1 MNQSPLLTVHE
12 AAGARLQSGEAPR
25 VLTYGDVPS
34 EYEAATTGCALF
46 DETTRGLIRA
56 TGAEA
61 AAFLHRLLANDVNRV
76 EPGGGNRTLLLS
88 PKGKILFDFDLAVS
102 EDAIELSTPAGEET
116 KLLTALD
123 LYLFADQVELT
134 NASEE
139 HAPLALVGPEAEA
152 LIDSLLIGELPEL
165 GAGQPWAQLEFDGVP
180 VRVTRLEV
188 AGSPGFQLDGGPET
202 ALALW
207 PALIKAGAVPAG
219 IVTRDILRIE
229 RGAALPGEDI
239 DENIYPQE
247 ANLDTAFSLDKGCY
261 IGQEVVA
268 KIDTYGGLNK
278 RLITLK
284 IEHDDPIPRGA
295 KVILTENGEDREL
308 GIVTSWSYSFVLDTG
323 LVLAYIKKRH
333 QEVGSE
339 FQIAGAK
346 ATIVESPVR

>member
-12 AAGARLQSGEAPR
+12 TAGARLQGGEAPR

-34 EYEAATTGCALF
+34 EYKAATEGCVLF
-46 DETTRGLIRA
+46 DETNRGLIRA
-56 TGAEA
+56 TGEEA

-76 EPGGGNRTLLLS
+76 EPGGGNRTLLLT

-102 EDAIELSTPAGEET
+102 EDGIELSTPFGEAP

-123 LYLFADQVELT
+123 MYLFADKVELVDAT
-134 NASEE
+134 ES
-139 HAPLALVGPEAEA
+139 HAPLSLAGPKAEALVG
-152 LIDSLLIGELPEL
+152 SLLKGALPEP
-165 GAGQPWAQLEFDGVP
+165 GANQPWTELDFAGSP

-188 AGSPGFQLDGGPET
+188 AGSPGFRLDGGPET

-207 PALIKAGAVPAG
+207 PALIEAGAVPAG
-219 IVTRDILRIE
+219 AVTRDILRIE
-229 RGAALPGEDI
+229 RGAALAGEDI

-247 ANLDTAFSLDKGCY
+247 ANLETAFSLDKGCY

-278 RLITLK
+278 RLVGLK
-284 IEHDDPIPRGA
+284 IEHDDPIARGTSVT
-295 KVILTENGEDREL
+295 KIEDGEEREL
-308 GIVTSWSYSFVLDTG
+308 GMVTSWSYSFVLDTG
-323 LVLAYIKKRH
+323 LVLAYLKKRH

-339 FQIAGAK
+339 FLIGGAR
-346 ATIVESPVR
+346 ATIVEMPVR